1 MIPAD
6 FDYRVAGSLDEAIRL
21 LSGDE
26 DAKLIAG
33 GHSLIPLMKTRLA
46 RPSML
51 IDVGR
56 VDELKGVRRE
66 GDSLV
71 IGALTRWHDLEHD
84 ATLRQHCAIVADA
97 SGQVGDPQV
106 RHMGTIGGSV
116 AHADPASDLPTVLL
130 ALDAEF
136 VARGPGGERTIPA
149 SDMFVSFFESA
160 LAHDEVLTA
169 VRVPVLDGAGSAYV
183 KFNQRAIDWA
193 IVAVAAVVEHSG
205 GTISRARIALT
216 NMGTT
221 PVRATAAEAAMAGA
235 SGDAIA
241 AAASLADQGTDPPED
256 TFAGADYRRHLARV
270 LTLRAVEQAMGA

>member
-1 MIPAD
+1 
-6 FDYRVAGSLDEAIRL
+6 
-21 LSGDE
+21 
-26 DAKLIAG
+26 
-33 GHSLIPLMKTRLA
+33 MKTRLA
-46 RPSML
+46 RPSLL
-51 IDVGR
+51 IDVAR
-56 VDELKGVRRE
+56 VPGLTGVSRD
-66 GDSLV
+66 GGTIT
-71 IGALTRWHDLEHD
+71 IGAMTRWHDLERD
-84 ATLRQHCAIVADA
+84 PVLREHCPIVADA

-106 RHMGTIGGSV
+106 RHAGTIGGSV

-136 VARGPGGERTIPA
+136 VARGPGGERTIA
-149 SDMFVSFFESA
+149 ATDMFQGFFESA
-160 LAHDEVLTA
+160 LAHDEILTA
-169 VRVPVLDGAGSAYV
+169 IRVPVLDGTGSAYV

-193 IVAVAAVVEHSG
+193 IVAVAAVVTHSG

-221 PVRATAAEAAMAGA
+221 PVRASAAEAAMAGA

-241 AAASLADQGTDPPED
+241 AAAALADQGTDPPAD

>member
-1 MIPAD
+1 MIPAE
-6 FDYRVAGSLDEAIRL
+6 FDYRVAGSVEEAIGL
-21 LSGDE
+21 LSGNE

-46 RPSML
+46 RPSLL
-51 IDVGR
+51 IDVAR
-56 VDELKGVRRE
+56 VPGLTGVSRD
-66 GDSLV
+66 GDTLV
-71 IGALTRWHDLEHD
+71 IGAMTRWHDLERD
-84 ATLRQHCAIVADA
+84 PVLREHCAIVADA

-106 RHMGTIGGSV
+106 RHAGTIGGSV

-130 ALDAEF
+130 ALDATF
-136 VARGPGGERTIPA
+136 VARGPNGERSIA
-149 SDMFVSFFESA
+149 AGDMFRGFFESA
-160 LAHDEVLTA
+160 LAHDEILTSI
-169 VRVPVLDGAGSAYV
+169 RVPVLDGMGSAYV

-193 IVAVAAVVEHSG
+193 IVAVAAVVRHSG
-205 GTISRARIALT
+205 GTVSEARIALT

-221 PVRATAAEAAMAGA
+221 PVRASAAEAAMAGA

-241 AAASLADQGTDPPED
+241 AAAALADQGTDPPED

>member
-1 MIPAD
+1 MIPAE
-6 FDYRVAGSLDEAIRL
+6 FDYRVAGSVEEAIGL
-21 LSGDE
+21 LSGNE

-51 IDVGR
+51 IDVAR
-56 VDELKGVRRE
+56 VPGLTGVSRD
-66 GDSLV
+66 GDAVV
-71 IGALTRWHDLEHD
+71 IGAMTRWHDLERD
-84 ATLRQHCAIVADA
+84 PVLREHCAIVADA

-106 RHMGTIGGSV
+106 RHAGTIGGSV

-130 ALDAEF
+130 ALDAQF
-136 VARGPGGERTIPA
+136 VAHGPNGQRTIA
-149 SDMFVSFFESA
+149 AADMFQGFFESA
-160 LAHDEVLTA
+160 LAHDEVLTSI
-169 VRVPVLDGAGSAYV
+169 RVPALDGAGSAYV

-193 IVAVAAVVEHSG
+193 IVAVAAVVKHSG
-205 GTISRARIALT
+205 GTISEARIALT

-221 PVRATAAEAAMAGA
+221 PVRASAAEAAMAGA

-241 AAASLADQGTDPPED
+241 AAAALADQGTDPPED

>member
-1 MIPAD
+1 MIPAE
-6 FDYRVAGSLDEAIRL
+6 FDYRVAGSVEEAIGL
-21 LSGDE
+21 LSGNE

-46 RPSML
+46 RPSLL
-51 IDVGR
+51 IDVAR
-56 VDELKGVRRE
+56 VPGLTGVARD
-66 GDSLV
+66 GDTLV
-71 IGALTRWHDLEHD
+71 IGAMTRWHDLERD
-84 ATLRQHCAIVADA
+84 PVLREHCAIVADA

-106 RHMGTIGGSV
+106 RHAGTIGGSV

-130 ALDAEF
+130 ALDATF
-136 VARGPGGERTIPA
+136 VARGPNGERSIA
-149 SDMFVSFFESA
+149 AGDMFRGFFESA
-160 LAHDEVLTA
+160 LAHDEILTSI
-169 VRVPVLDGAGSAYV
+169 RVPVLDGMGSAYV

-193 IVAVAAVVEHSG
+193 IVAVAAVVRHSG
-205 GTISRARIALT
+205 GTVSEARIALT

-221 PVRATAAEAAMAGA
+221 PVRASAAEAAMAGA

-241 AAASLADQGTDPPED
+241 AAAALADQGTDPPED

>member
-1 MIPAD
+1 MIPAE
-6 FDYRVAGSLDEAIRL
+6 FDYRVAGSVEEAIGL
-21 LSGDE
+21 LSGNE

-51 IDVGR
+51 IDVAR
-56 VDELKGVRRE
+56 VPGLTGVSVD
-66 GDSLV
+66 GDAVV
-71 IGALTRWHDLEHD
+71 IGAMTRWHDLERD
-84 ATLRQHCAIVADA
+84 PVLREHCAIVADA

-106 RHMGTIGGSV
+106 RHAGTIGGSV

-130 ALDAEF
+130 ALDAQF
-136 VARGPGGERTIPA
+136 VAHGPNGQRTIA
-149 SDMFVSFFESA
+149 AADMFRGFFESA
-160 LAHDEVLTA
+160 LAHDEVLTSI
-169 VRVPVLDGAGSAYV
+169 RVPALDGAGSAYV

-193 IVAVAAVVEHSG
+193 IVAVAAVVKHSG
-205 GTISRARIALT
+205 GTISEARIALT
-216 NMGTT
+216 NMGTA
-221 PVRATAAEAAMAGA
+221 PVRASAAEAAMAGA

-241 AAASLADQGTDPPED
+241 AAAALADQGTDPPED